1 MRDKFAERALHR
13 NHKIAAR
20 VFFQSVKGQKGDIGV
35 IIAPDGNEDVDARI
49 KAAEEKRL
57 AKAQKRI
64 AVKAKGDQ

>member
-20 VFFQSVKGQKGDIGV
+20 VFFQGVKGLKGDIGV
-35 IIAPDGNEDVDARI
+35 IIAPDGNEDADARI